1 MQVQKRGAE
10 VDGSYDGTRD
20 VVVVGAS
27 AGGVGSLREFVAR
40 LDPTLPAAVLVVL
53 HLPPSGPSMLASI
66 LDKSGPLPVVTAAD
80 RDALEHG
87 RIVVAPPDHH
97 LVVTDAHSTIT
108 RGPHEN
114 GTRPAVDVLFRS
126 AARACGPRV
135 VGVILSGALD
145 DGTAGME
152 AIRQRGGAVL
162 AQSPDDAAYP
172 SMPSSVIQNVGA
184 DMIGT
189 AAELADMV
197 NDLARTPARTEAQ
210 STPSRLLTREVQIA
224 DMQLGVFDDP
234 DRPGQAAGFSCPD
247 CNGSLF
253 QIHDGDLVRF
263 RCRVG
268 HAWSSLALMA
278 AQSESLDSALWMAL
292 RSLEDKAALSDQLA
306 DRAAERG
313 NTLSRQRFL
322 EKAAEARRSARVLQ
336 RLLEQ
341 PLSTPLA
348 EEATKEEHVHRP

>member
-1 MQVQKRGAE
+1 M
-10 VDGSYDGTRD
+10 
-20 VVVVGAS
+20 
-27 AGGVGSLREFVAR
+27 
-40 LDPTLPAAVLVVL
+40 LVVL
-53 HLPPSGPSMLASI
+53 HLPPSGSSMLASI

-126 AARACGPRV
+126 AARAWCPRV

-197 NDLARTPARTEAQ
+197 NDLA
-210 STPSRLLTREVQIA
+210 
-224 DMQLGVFDDP
+224 
-234 DRPGQAAGFSCPD
+234 RPGQAAGFSCPD

-348 EEATKEEHVHRP
+348 EEATQEEHVHRP